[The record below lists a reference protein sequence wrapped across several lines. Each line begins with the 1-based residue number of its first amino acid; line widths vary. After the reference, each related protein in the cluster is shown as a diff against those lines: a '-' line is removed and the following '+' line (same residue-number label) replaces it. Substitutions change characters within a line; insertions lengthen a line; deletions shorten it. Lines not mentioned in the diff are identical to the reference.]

1 MSQNKYELFYEEAK
15 TFLDDR
21 IYNDYLRRFA
31 YGTDAS
37 GYRYVPELVIKAIS
51 EDEIKKIFALSTK
64 YGLGV
69 TFKASGSS
77 LSGQTCTDKI
87 LVLVSHAHNWQG
99 IDIKDDHIH
108 LACGVIGSDA
118 NDALKHL
125 RKKIGPDPATIATAR
140 IGGIVNNNSSGMCC
154 GVKQNSYHTVKS
166 VRVILQDGT
175 LVDTG
180 DEASFKSFL
189 YSHKDM
195 VDAILDLRK
204 KVMAN
209 PELVELIKRKYKIK
223 NTTGYAINALVDFSD
238 IRDIFNHL
246 IVGNEGTLG
255 FLSSVKLE
263 IVDDFEHK
271 VCGLLFYPN
280 IAEASKAV
288 KILASHDDII
298 NSAEIMDY
306 YSLKSVENIDGMP
319 SFIKDVKQDTACIL
333 IQLDA
338 RDKETLDKNLAKI
351 KAELSSTKMSE
362 DLEAQYSTDPKVYD
376 QWWKVR
382 KGLLPFA
389 GATRAPNTT
398 VVIEDVCFEIDTFG
412 EGVAFIQSLFVKY
425 GFIGIIF
432 GHVLAG
438 NIHFVITPNLTDEKQ
453 KTAYGALI
461 DEMAHGVVKLHG
473 SIKAEHGTGRM
484 VAPFVE
490 LEWGKDAYEIN
501 KLIKAIFDPKTL
513 LNPDVMICD
522 DPNIYMKNLKEMYSI
537 QEYVDKCMECGVCEK
552 ICPSRDLTLTPRERI
567 TVTREIARLESKSDA
582 ESLELA
588 RQLKKDYEYLG
599 EITCA
604 ACSQC
609 ESLCPLEIDTAQIAL
624 HLRQEKDKKN
634 AKIAA
639 AVLRN
644 MDTTIKFMRFGLK
657 ATRALTAV
665 FSQKFMSET
674 SLKVK
679 GTFSMMPYIPN
690 YMPLANNF
698 DPENAHSVVSDSK
711 VIYFT
716 TCINRGFKPSNLQ
729 HDKRSIQ
736 EVFISLCNKAGVEIV
751 YPPELEN
758 MCCGK
763 PFVSY
768 PELHAKN
775 TKRLTEMLLKLS
787 DNGKIPVV
795 LDHSACS
802 AHLLSEVKHTKLK
815 IYDLPFF
822 IYQELSPKL
831 EFRPTTEDIGVYS
844 MCSLKKNKAQNKMV
858 ELAKLCTT
866 GKIIVK
872 PDLGCCG
879 FAGDKGFNTPELNKS
894 SLTGFKKF
902 YEGRIK
908 RGFGSS
914 STCEIG
920 LSAASEV
927 SWQSI
932 AYLVDEVTHLKS

>member
-1 MSQNKYELFYEEAK
+1 MSQNKYELFYQEAK

-51 EDEIKKIFALSTK
+51 EDEIKKIFALSEK
-64 YGLGV
+64 YELGV

-99 IDIKDDHIH
+99 IDVKEDHIK
-108 LACGVIGSDA
+108 LSCGVIGSDA
-118 NDALKHL
+118 NAVLKPL

-154 GVKQNSYHTVKS
+154 GVKQNTYHTVKS

-180 DEASFKSFL
+180 DDASFKSFL

-195 VDAILDLRK
+195 VDAIMDLRN

-209 PELVELIKRKYKIK
+209 PELVALIKRKYKIK

-246 IVGNEGTLG
+246 IVGSEGTLG

-263 IVDDFEHK
+263 IVDDYEHK
-271 VCGLLFYPN
+271 ACGLLFYPN
-280 IAEASKAV
+280 IAEASVAV
-288 KILASHDDII
+288 KILAENQDII
-298 NSAEIMDY
+298 SSAEIMDY
-306 YSLKSVENIDGMP
+306 YSLKSVQNIEGMP
-319 SFIKDVKQDTACIL
+319 SVIHQIKEDTACIL
-333 IQLDA
+333 IQLESPDT
-338 RDKETLDKNLAKI
+338 ETLNKNLAFI
-351 KAELSSTKMSE
+351 KDKLAVTKMS
-362 DLEAQYSTDPKVYD
+362 LEAQYSFDANEYN
-376 QWWKVR
+376 QWWR
-382 KGLLPFA
+382 IRQGILPLA
-389 GATRAPNTT
+389 GATRPTNTT
-398 VVIEDVCFEIDTFG
+398 VVVEDVCFEIDNFG
-412 EGVAFIQSLFVKY
+412 EGVAFIQSLFKKY
-425 GFIGIIF
+425 DFVGIIF

-461 DEMAHGVVKLHG
+461 DEMAHEVARMHG

-522 DPNIYMKNLKEMYSI
+522 DPNIYMKNLKEMYSV
-537 QEYVDKCMECGVCEK
+537 QEYIDKCMECGFCEK
-552 ICPSRDLTLTPRERI
+552 VCPSRDLTLTPRERI
-567 TVTREIARLESKSDA
+567 TVTREIARLSSKTDA
-582 ESLELA
+582 ESLKLA
-588 RQLKKDYEYLG
+588 RQLKKEYEYLG
-599 EITCA
+599 EVTCA

-609 ESLCPLEIDTAQIAL
+609 ESLCPLEIDTAQIAI

-639 AVLRN
+639 GVLHN
-644 MDTTIKFMRFGLK
+644 LDKTITFMRFGLK
-657 ATRALTAV
+657 ATRAMTAV
-665 FSQKFMSET
+665 FSQKFMSQT

-679 GTFSMMPYIPN
+679 NTFSMIPYIPN
-690 YMPLANNF
+690 YMPLANDF
-698 DPENAHSVVSDSK
+698 DPTKAHSTVSDSK

-768 PELHAKN
+768 PELHAQN
-775 TKRLTEMLLKLS
+775 TKRLFDILTKIS
-787 DNGKIPVV
+787 DDGRIPIV

-802 AHLLSEVKHTKLK
+802 AHLVHELK
-815 IYDLPFF
+815 NTHLKVYDLPFF
-822 IYQELSPKL
+822 IYKELSPKL
-831 EFRPTTEDIGVYS
+831 EFRPTNEDIGVYT
-844 MCSLKKNKAQNKMV
+844 MCSLKKNKAQNKMLD
-858 ELAKLCTT
+858 LARLCTT